1 MTKELI
7 LKACKVSCASLRDR
21 CLLLPAWTAHI
32 SAHTLAAAQERD
44 QYTTPRLND
53 NLYLQCFGF
62 PKIENL
68 EEYTGAKALWLVLPA
83 AADPHRR
90 APRGAGRGAAPRG
103 RRRTTSQ

>member
-90 APRGAGRGAAPRG
+90 APRGA
-103 RRRTTSQ
+103 

>member
-7 LKACKVSCASLRDR
+7 LKACKVSCASLRNS

-32 SAHTLAAAQERD
+32 SAHTLAASQERD

-90 APRGAGRGAAPRG
+90 APRGA
-103 RRRTTSQ
+103 